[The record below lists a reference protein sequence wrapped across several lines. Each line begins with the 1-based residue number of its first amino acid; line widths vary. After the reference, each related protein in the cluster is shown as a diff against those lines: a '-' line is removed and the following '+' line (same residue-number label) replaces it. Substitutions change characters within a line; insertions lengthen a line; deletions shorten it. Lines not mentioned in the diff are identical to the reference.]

1 MKIKYKKEIDTLR
14 AEVQQ
19 LEEKNRKLESEQDSY
34 NLQEQGSK
42 EKTKELQQFLEAIGQ
57 LEATQSSTYIYFCC
71 NEVRTVT

>member
-57 LEATQSSTYIYFCC
+57 LGYAEFHLQFIS
-71 NEVRTVT
+71 VVTKFAQ